1 LETQAVPENPEFWLG
16 VAFCPS
22 SGHPDFLWEEVMT
35 LDELRVQI
43 DEIDAELL
51 ALINRRA
58 RCVMEIGE
66 IKRREKVAVL
76 DADREQRLFARL
88 LERNEGPISEAM
100 LRQIFQEIIDT
111 LKVLQRPEGESSDSP
126 AERQV
131 S

>member
-1 LETQAVPENPEFWLG
+1 
-16 VAFCPS
+16 
-22 SGHPDFLWEEVMT
+22 MT

-111 LKVLQRPEGESSDSP
+111 LKALQRPEGESSDTP
-126 AERQV
+126 AGRQV